1 MSASLEAAPQSGP
14 WQRVF
19 ATVYDPLLALGELAG
34 LRRLRRR
41 LLASARGRV
50 VELGAGTGLNLR
62 HYPDGLEALILVEPD
77 AAMRR
82 RLRRRVRAHG
92 RVADIVEASAERL
105 PLADHSVDT
114 IVATLVLCTVDEPQR
129 ALEEIARVLRPDGEL
144 LFVEHVR
151 ADATRL
157 ARWQDRLSR
166 PWRRF
171 ACGCHCNRA
180 TVELMRACGFEL
192 EIAEATWRAMPP
204 IVRPLAIGH
213 ARPANQ
219 AGIQAPAATLQPNAE
234 PGHSG
239 RQDTPRRTRIVDDG
253 V

>member
-1 MSASLEAAPQSGP
+1 MCPRTAPAYGLGCMSAYLASASRSGP
-14 WQRVF
+14 WPRVF
-19 ATVYDPLLALGELAG
+19 ALVYDPFLALGELAG
-34 LRRLRRR
+34 LRRQRRR

-62 HYPDGLEALILVEPD
+62 YYPDGLEALILVEPD

-82 RLRRRVRAHG
+82 RLARRVRASG
-92 RVADIVEASAERL
+92 RAAHIVEASAERL

-151 ADATRL
+151 ADSPRL
-157 ARWQDRLSR
+157 ARWQDRLSG

-171 ACGCHCNRA
+171 ACGCRCNRA

-192 EIAEATWRAMPP
+192 EMAEATWRAMPP

-213 ARPANQ
+213 ARPRSQGGMEAR
-219 AGIQAPAATLQPNAE
+219 AVAPAT
-234 PGHSG
+234 
-239 RQDTPRRTRIVDDG
+239 
-253 V
+253 